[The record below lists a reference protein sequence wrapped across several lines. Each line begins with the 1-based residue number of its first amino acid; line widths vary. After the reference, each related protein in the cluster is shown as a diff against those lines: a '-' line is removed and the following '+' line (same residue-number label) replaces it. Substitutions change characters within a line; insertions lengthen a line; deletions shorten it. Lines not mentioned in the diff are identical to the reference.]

1 MSDEIKTADTI
12 EIVVDDGMRDVRIRN
27 LKGEQIGLF
36 KFRPTDMGIIDRYN
50 KLVKDFDAITEPL
63 ADVSIKADGTAE
75 SELDTS
81 KLNEAEQ
88 RLYAACDEMFGGN
101 MSEAFF
107 GKMHPFSPVNGV
119 FFCETAISQVGK
131 FIGQQFGQELKK
143 INTRVE
149 RYTKKYAGKGRA

>member
-1 MSDEIKTADTI
+1 MSDEIKTTDTM

-107 GKMHPFSPVNGV
+107 GKMHPFSPVNPFSKNIFQPFSIPV
-119 FFCETAISQVGK
+119 DSLSLLKIRK
-131 FIGQQFGQELKK
+131 FLHFSLY
-143 INTRVE
+143 NRTFLW
-149 RYTKKYAGKGRA
+149 

>member
-1 MSDEIKTADTI
+1 
-12 EIVVDDGMRDVRIRN
+12 
-27 LKGEQIGLF
+27 
-36 KFRPTDMGIIDRYN
+36 MGIIDRYN